1 MFRVPCYLS
10 GRAALMLLG
19 ALSFVAFAPSAAI
32 AHEFVVSLRAVG
44 AEREVILQDALRG
57 FLLATAERDAHANEE
72 SNGHLGG
79 LDVYIIPQ
87 PESIAARFPDLKTAP
102 GGPPDIVAVIGAS
115 PDVTAEVAAI
125 RDEGPILQ
133 PGLLHDAN
141 GWTVADALDPD
152 SFAARYIA
160 NYGQPASQWAARGY
174 NAARRIDA
182 AVRPLGGVDD
192 RAALERA
199 FADSAS
205 GIRW

>member
-141 GWTVADALDPD
+141 GWTVGDALDPD

-174 NAARRIDA
+174 DAARRIDA